1 MRSVKPALVAV
12 LCALPSIARAN
23 PWDLYGFNPRAVA
36 MAGSLTAGADDFT
49 AVYYN
54 PASLTIA
61 TTPGFGLGFV
71 ASRPRLTLDF
81 DKAERAIPDLAPPK
95 SDGVTFGA
103 VFPLGGKAVKNRIVL
118 GLGLSVPTRSLLNGQ
133 ALDPAIPHW
142 YMYQSLPS
150 RLVAVL
156 GLGVLPVDWLSL
168 GAGVQI
174 LAGVSGSLDYEL
186 DIVAGRFS
194 RKTVVF
200 DIQPQAAPLVGL
212 ELRPARG
219 LRIGATYRSAIESLI
234 DLPVD
239 LEVTG
244 IASLEVLTNFRVQ
257 YTPHQIALGASWDV
271 GDLELRFTGDLTY
284 ALWSKAPDPSV
295 SSRLDAGGELFEG
308 TGIGDAFDAPAPG
321 QERAV
326 ALAFRDVVLPRL
338 GVEKNLG
345 PFVLRGG
352 YAIRP
357 SPAPVQTSGTNYVDA
372 TTHQISIGAGL
383 TFQDPFDAF
392 TNPLVVDVAASGL
405 FVAPRRYEKIDP
417 QDPIGSYDASGVIW
431 VFGIALRYSFEE
443 GRGAPVAPRPVEGLS
458 EPAPAE
464 GPPTEPTREPDPSHE
479 PEASHEP
486 DAPRKAGGD
495 RKVEPE
501 RPSARPKLGEEPSPD
516 DA

>member
-12 LCALPSIARAN
+12 VLCVCAPSAASAN
-23 PWDLYGFNPRAVA
+23 PWDLYGFNPRALS

-61 TTPGFGLGFV
+61 TTPGFGIGFV
-71 ASRPRLTLDF
+71 ASRPRLSLDF
-81 DKAERAIPDLAPPK
+81 DEAERPIRDFAPPK

-103 VFPLGGKAVKNRIVL
+103 LFPLGGKAVRNRIAL

-156 GLGVLPVDWLSL
+156 GLGVLPLDWLSL

-200 DIQPQAAPLVGL
+200 DIQPQAAPLVGI

-219 LRIGATYRSAIESLI
+219 LRIGATYRSAIESVI
-234 DLPVD
+234 ELPVE
-239 LEVTG
+239 LEITG

-257 YTPHQIALGASWDV
+257 YTPHQVALGVSYDV
-271 GDLELRFTGDLTY
+271 ADLGLRFTGDLTY

-295 SSRLDAGGELFEG
+295 SSRLDASGELFEG

-326 ALAFRDVVLPRL
+326 ELAFRDVVLPRL

-345 PFVLRGG
+345 PLVLRGG

-372 TTHQISIGAGL
+372 TTHQVSIGAGL
-383 TFQDPFDAF
+383 TFPDPFDAF

-405 FVAPRRYEKIDP
+405 FVAPRRYDKVDP
-417 QDPIGSYDASGVIW
+417 QDPIGAYDASGVIW
-431 VFGIALRYSFEE
+431 VFGVALRYSFEE
-443 GRGAPVAPRPVEGLS
+443 ARGAPVAPRAVEGLS
-458 EPAPAE
+458 EPAPTDSA
-464 GPPTEPTREPDPSHE
+464 PTEPLRDPEPVRQTAPKAAPETVEEPAPS
-479 PEASHEP
+479 
-486 DAPRKAGGD
+486 RGNG
-495 RKVEPE
+495 
-501 RPSARPKLGEEPSPD
+501 RPKLGEEPSPD